1 MNKIVFIIGFA
12 LSVFSVKAQELN
24 CRVTVGYDKITNVN
38 PQIFKTLETSL
49 NDFMN
54 NTKWTSQSFRQNEK
68 IECTMFINV
77 NEFNSG
83 NFSTT
88 LQIQSS
94 RPVYGSTFTTS
105 ILNFNDRDLSFRYI
119 EFENLFYNPNSF
131 DSNLTSVLA
140 FYANIIIGMDADSF
154 VMDGGTPYYEAAQN
168 IVNLA
173 QSSGFKGWKQSDG
186 GNQNRFFLAQDLL
199 SNTFS
204 SYRKALYEYHLQ
216 GLDKM
221 SDDVKEG
228 KEGVKTALAT
238 LSGVHR
244 TRPNA
249 FLTRIFFDAK
259 ADEIQTIFSGGP
271 QITIADLVENLNRIS
286 PLNSS
291 KWANIKM

>member
-94 RPVYGSTFTTS
+94 RPVYGSTFTTP

-221 SDDVKEG
+221 SDDVKTG

-271 QITIADLVENLNRIS
+271 QIPVADLVENLNRIS

-291 KWANIKM
+291 KWSNIKM